1 MYYPTKEAFRKKCR
15 QGNLIPVAAEIMADL
30 ETPVSAFL
38 KLNSRP
44 STFLLESVEGETGHG
59 RYSFLG
65 TGPRTLFRATG
76 KRGEFFRDGVWKG
89 DEISDPLILLEEEM
103 SRYTFVPDDRLP
115 PFTGGAVGYLSY
127 DAVRHYER
135 LPDSLG
141 DDLGLP
147 EMYFMLTDTLLAFD
161 RQTHKITVIALA
173 EVDGNPDQAYSRA
186 VARINEIIE
195 ALRRP
200 VTQEQVG
207 YLGRG
212 GGSRGFR
219 SKVSQ
224 GRYQKMVERALEYIR
239 AGDILQGVL
248 SLRFEAPLY
257 ADPFQVYRALR
268 VLNPSPYMFYLK
280 FDDFHIAGS
289 SPELMVKKL
298 GDEAT
303 VHPIAGTRPRGADS
317 AEDRALEKELLG
329 DEKENAEHVMLVD
342 LGRNDLGRVCE
353 PGTITI
359 PEYKQI
365 DRYSHVMHMVSTV
378 KGKLKEGKT
387 AFDLIRA
394 TFPAGTVTG
403 APKVRAMEIIE
414 ELEAQRRGI
423 YSGMVGYF
431 DYSGNF
437 DSAITIRTVVAREG
451 RAYIQAGAGVVADS
465 EPEREY
471 QECRHKAQALFRAV
485 EMAQGG

>member
-1 MYYPTKEAFRKKCR
+1 MFFPTKEEFKKKCR
-15 QGNLIPVAAEIMADL
+15 RGNLIPVAAEIMADL

-44 STFLLESVEGETGHG
+44 YTFLLESVEGGSGQG

-65 TGPRTLFRATG
+65 TGPRTLFRAKG
-76 KRGEFFRDGVWKG
+76 KRGEFFRDGEWKG
-89 DEISDPLILLEEEM
+89 DEIADPLILLEKEM
-103 SRYTFVPDDRLP
+103 SRLTFVPDDRMP

-127 DAVRHYER
+127 DAVRHFER
-135 LPDSLG
+135 LPETLE

-147 EMYFMLTDTLLAFD
+147 DMYFMLTDTLLAFD

-173 EVDGNPDQAYSRA
+173 EVTGSPDEAYSEA
-186 VARINEIIE
+186 VSRINDIIE
-195 ALRRP
+195 SLRQP
-200 VTQEQVG
+200 VPQAGAG
-207 YLGRG
+207 YLSQGE
-212 GGSRGFR
+212 SKGFR

-224 GRYQKMVERALEYIR
+224 KRYHGMVERALEYIR
-239 AGDILQGVL
+239 SGDILQGVL

-268 VLNPSPYMFYLK
+268 VLNPSPYMYYLK
-280 FDDFHIAGS
+280 FDDFHLVGS
-289 SPELMVKKL
+289 SPELMVKKV
-298 GDEAT
+298 GSEAS
-303 VHPIAGTRPRGADS
+303 VRPIAGTRRRGVDS
-317 AEDRALEKELLG
+317 VEDRALAKELQG

-353 PGTITI
+353 PGSISI
-359 PEYKQI
+359 PEYKSI

-378 KGKLKEGKT
+378 KGTLKEGKT
-387 AFDLIRA
+387 AFDLVRA
-394 TFPAGTVTG
+394 TFPAGTVSG

-414 ELEAQRRGI
+414 ELEAQRRGV
-423 YSGMVGYF
+423 YAGMVGYF

-437 DSAITIRTVVAREG
+437 DSAITIRTILAREG
-451 RAYIQAGAGVVADS
+451 RAYIQAGAGIVADS
-465 EPEREY
+465 KPELEY

>member
-1 MYYPTKEAFRKKCR
+1 MFFPTKEEFKKKCR
-15 QGNLIPVAAEIMADL
+15 RGNLIPVAAEIMADL

-44 STFLLESVEGETGHG
+44 YTFLLESVEGETGHG

-65 TGPRTLFRATG
+65 TGPRTLFRAKG
-76 KRGEFFRDGVWKG
+76 RRGEFLRDGEWKG

-103 SRYTFVPDDRLP
+103 SRYRFVPDDRLP

-127 DAVRHYER
+127 DTVRHFER
-135 LPDSLG
+135 LPESLD

-147 EMYFMLTDTLLAFD
+147 DMYFMLTDTLLAFD

-173 EVDGNPDQAYSRA
+173 EVKGNPDEAYSQA
-186 VARINEIIE
+186 VGRINSIIE
-195 ALRRP
+195 ALKRP
-200 VTQEQVG
+200 VPQEQVG
-207 YLGRG
+207 YLGQPEQK
-212 GGSRGFR
+212 GFR

-239 AGDILQGVL
+239 SGDILQGVL

-257 ADPFQVYRALR
+257 TDPFQVYRALR

-280 FDDFHIAGS
+280 FDDFHLAGS

-298 GDEAT
+298 GEEAT
-303 VHPIAGTRPRGADS
+303 VRPIAGTRRRGADRT
-317 AEDRALEKELLG
+317 EDNALAKELQG

-353 PGTITI
+353 PGTISI

-378 KGKLKEGKT
+378 KGKLREGKS
-387 AFDLIRA
+387 AFDLVRA

-414 ELEAQRRGI
+414 ELEAQRRGV
-423 YSGMVGYF
+423 YAGMVGYF

-437 DSAITIRTVVAREG
+437 DSAITIRTILAREG

-465 EPEREY
+465 QPEREY
-471 QECRHKAQALFRAV
+471 KECRQKAQALFRAV
-485 EMAQGG
+485 EMAQGGG